1 MLLSSICICLGLKSH
16 LHWKC
21 ISWFYKV
28 PKLFLMALMGAEK
41 ELRKTCS
48 TWSPYG
54 FKSGSFI
61 QERNGVNG
69 PEADFHRCSVLSF
82 MIRGKWWGQLVAR
95 TFMLWEKENIQLWL
109 GYQALFDPKYI
120 LKIIQKWIIAKSK
133 NLRIFI
139 AANFQSWHFWSLHFD
154 GIFKESL
161 LWSAKAK
168 DKRSLLPILLL
179 VGDYYSL
186 GGQIIC
192 SFSKWTFG

>member
-1 MLLSSICICLGLKSH
+1 MHFLILQGA
-16 LHWKC
+16 
-21 ISWFYKV
+21 KV
-28 PKLFLMALMGAEK
+28 VFNGFNGELTKREVPGHHMALKVGHLYKRETVSTD
-41 ELRKTCS
+41 RKLI
-48 TWSPYG
+48 
-54 FKSGSFI
+54 FI
-61 QERNGVNG
+61 G
-69 PEADFHRCSVLSF
+69 CSVLSF

-179 VGDYYSL
+179 LLCRRLLLTWRSNHL
-186 GGQIIC
+186 LL
-192 SFSKWTFG
+192 F

>member
-161 LWSAKAK
+161 LWSAEAK

-179 VGDYYSL
+179 LLCRRLLLTWRSNHL
-186 GGQIIC
+186 LL
-192 SFSKWTFG
+192 F